1 MSKIICAACKK
12 EIVSRKELAV
22 VGSAF
27 IPYHKACFKTQKRVY
42 TFYSGYPINSATT
55 WVLLAVINAALWGVY
70 LLFNAPFAETLSMS
84 LFCAVVLAG
93 FRLIAYLAYER
104 RLPSA

>member
-22 VGSAF
+22 VGRAF
-27 IPYHKACFKTQKRVY
+27 IPYHKVCFKKRKGIY
-42 TFYSGYPINSATT
+42 AFYSGYPINSGAT
-55 WVLLAVINAALWGVY
+55 WLLLAVINAALWAVY
-70 LLFNAPFAETLSMS
+70 LLYNAPFKETLYMS
-84 LFCAVVLAG
+84 LFSILLLLG
-93 FRLIAYLAYER
+93 FRLVSYLVYEI